1 MLLRDYMKWEID
13 LQSSLENTMCNKSIM
28 ILSSEFECD
37 GVQKVIYERKL
48 GLEKV
53 PDKMS

>member
-1 MLLRDYMKWEID
+1 MKWEID